1 VISWSNANVK
11 KNNGLQVILQRTFL
25 FQLFYFNKRLM
36 YMYYKNCN
44 YFFKNKTVF
53 VENKLCYEIFCAIN
67 KLAIEVLF

>member
-1 VISWSNANVK
+1 
-11 KNNGLQVILQRTFL
+11 
-25 FQLFYFNKRLM
+25 
-36 YMYYKNCN
+36 MYYKNCN